1 MAVLYGEAMPVGR
14 YAPSPTGTLHVGNL
28 RTALVAW
35 LWSRHDGSAFRLRF
49 EDHDRHQAAAEHEAS
64 QRRDLAAIG
73 LDWDEPVTRTS
84 DRWERYAEVLD
95 DLIARDL
102 TFPCWCSRRDIREA
116 AAAPHAPVEGY
127 PGTCRDLDDAGR
139 ARRAAESRVEAP
151 SLRLRGGE
159 VRSFLDAVV
168 GTVEGRVDD
177 IVLRRGDGLPSYNL
191 TVSVDEIDE
200 GIEVVVRADDLVP
213 VTAAQIRIIELLG
226 GTTPTYAHVP
236 LAVAPVTG
244 RRLAKRDGAV
254 TLPELEAAGW
264 TPTGVRT
271 ELARS
276 LGLCGDDDVPSPAEL
291 VASFD
296 PGRIVRDPWVY
307 DLNERAPW

>member
-1 MAVLYGEAMPVGR
+1 MPVGR

-35 LWSRHDGSAFRLRF
+35 LWSRHDGSGFRMRF
-49 EDHDRHQAAAEHEAS
+49 EDHDRHQAATEHERA
-64 QRRDLAAIG
+64 QLRDLAALG

-84 DRWERYAEVLD
+84 DRWARYDAVLD
-95 DLIARDL
+95 ELIERDL

-127 PGTCRDLDDAGR
+127 PGTCRDLDGTGR
-139 ARRAAESRVEAP
+139 AERAATARVEAP
-151 SLRLRGGE
+151 SLRLRGGGE
-159 VRSFLDAVV
+159 PVDFVDAVV
-168 GTVEGRVDD
+168 GPVSGTVDD

-200 GIEVVVRADDLVP
+200 GIEIVVRADDLVP
-213 VTAAQIRIIELLG
+213 VTPAQIRIIQLLDG
-226 GTTPTYAHVP
+226 MRPTYAHVP
-236 LAVAPVTG
+236 LAVAPGTG

-254 TLPELEAAGW
+254 TLAELEAVGW
-264 TPTGVRT
+264 TAEGVRT

-276 LGLCGDDDVPSPAEL
+276 LGLCGLDEVPTPADL

-296 PGRIVRDPWVY
+296 PTRLVRRPWIY
-307 DLNERAPW
+307 DLDERTPW

>member
-1 MAVLYGEAMPVGR
+1 MPVGR

-28 RTALVAW
+28 RTALAAW
-35 LWSRHDGSAFRLRF
+35 AWSRHDRSGFRMRF
-49 EDHDRHQAAAEHEAS
+49 EDHDRHQAADEHERA
-64 QRRDLAAIG
+64 QLRDLEALGI
-73 LDWDEPVTRTS
+73 DWDEPVTRTS
-84 DRWERYAEVLD
+84 DRWERYAAVLD
-95 DLIARDL
+95 EFVAQDR

-127 PGTCRDLDDAGR
+127 PGTCRDLDAAGR

-151 SLRLRGGE
+151 SLRLRGEGE
-159 VRSFLDAVV
+159 VVGFVDAVV
-168 GTVEGRVDD
+168 GPVEGRVDD

-191 TVSVDEIDE
+191 TVSVDEVDE

-213 VTAAQIRIIELLG
+213 VTPAQIVIIRHLG
-226 GTTPTYAHVP
+226 GTVPTYAHVP
-236 LAVAPVTG
+236 LAVAAGTG

-264 TPTGVRT
+264 TATGVRT

-276 LGLCGDDDVPSPAEL
+276 LGWCGDDEVPSSGEL
-291 VASFD
+291 LDRFD
-296 PGRIVRDPWVY
+296 PHHLVRTPWVY
-307 DLNERAPW
+307 DLDERRPW